1 MSDITHNG
9 LYAALTQL
17 LTLAVESKTFAEF
30 EEKADAL
37 ASKADNMAIET
48 VVINATCKPVKLDE
62 LILPDAEAREIVEQ
76 SLQLNVTSSRTLLGR
91 TVPVVE
97 MNLVVELPVVKGRLY
112 IVPETYI
119 HLAKRNGR
127 TSDDLYCYIDEI
139 LCQIF

>member
-30 EEKADAL
+30 EEKANAL
-37 ASKADNMAIET
+37 ISKTDNTAIDT

-62 LILPDAEAREIVEQ
+62 LILPDAEACEIVEQ

-97 MNLVVELPVVKGRLY
+97 MNLVELPVVKGRLY